1 LVIIDEPGRRVMQAI
16 MLHHDGI
23 QLDLALKTVA
33 QCGMVSLELLQVP
46 FNPRFELLGVNAAML
61 ELRRGL

>member
-1 LVIIDEPGRRVMQAI
+1 MQAI